1 MLKVFKKSKG
11 KKINNFGTYYPKFSE
26 GDNYINWNENSETI
40 YRKIKSRLSSMPSVC
55 FIRKSLKKVTV
66 LDVEKDNKIKPYIF
80 VNGQVIDKSKK
91 GILVKTADTA
101 IWIKY
106 IEFNGVKQIPKFKIG
121 TCFQTINISDFMK
134 LIQLLS

>member
-1 MLKVFKKSKG
+1 MLKIFKKSKG

-26 GDNYINWNENSETI
+26 SDNYINWNENSEII
-40 YRKIKSRLSSMPSVC
+40 YRKIKSRLSSMPSIC

-91 GILVKTADTA
+91 VFL
-101 IWIKY
+101 
-106 IEFNGVKQIPKFKIG
+106 
-121 TCFQTINISDFMK
+121 
-134 LIQLLS
+134 